1 MKMYTL
7 EGVEHALVGSSFG
20 VKWMKFRRKNGEQG
34 VHAQLKVLSSPHFV
48 GKSDQELGLH

>member
-1 MKMYTL
+1 MYTL